1 MSAIT
6 LARAYGEGA
15 QPRERRDRYVEPP
28 EAVEALCRVEKFD
41 GPVWDPAAGTR
52 SLASVL
58 IRHGYDVLAT
68 DANDPGEARL
78 DFLSLAAREHRG
90 RFNIVSNPPYLTADR
105 FALRALALA
114 AGKVALFLRLQ
125 WLEGTRRHRTIFELH
140 PPSRVWV
147 FKHRLGMDKGGD
159 GQRHRSGMIANMWAV
174 WELPTDPA
182 RTPALGWISC
192 RGAS

>member
-125 WLEGTRRHRTIFELH
+125 WLEGTGATAPSSSCTRRAGCGCSSTASAWIRAATA
-140 PPSRVWV
+140 
-147 FKHRLGMDKGGD
+147 
-159 GQRHRSGMIANMWAV
+159 SG
-174 WELPTDPA
+174 TDPA
-182 RTPALGWISC
+182 
-192 RGAS
+192 